1 MKKTR
6 KKMIK
11 CPICGKNVEFYENK
25 SLPPN
30 FPFCSQRCKLIDLG
44 KWLNE
49 EYVISEPIPEE
60 YGQIDDEE

>member
-1 MKKTR
+1 M

-11 CPICGKNVEFYENK
+11 CPICGKNIEFYEDK
-25 SLPPN
+25 KLPPN

-49 EYVISEPIPEE
+49 EYVISEPITEAYE
-60 YGQIDDEE
+60 QINDEE